1 MALKGLQAR
10 AEHGGFA
17 TFLLKFR
24 RRIFGYDDPGRSRS
38 VGESRMQRVAFLL
51 RLLPGTESAYDKAHA
66 EVWPEMLAL
75 LKRAGI
81 SEYSIFRRDQLLFL
95 TMHVEDF
102 DQVWARI
109 EADPVNTK
117 WQQAMSPYFAPLDP
131 LRPGE
136 RLPMMREIFYMP

>member
-1 MALKGLQAR
+1 
-10 AEHGGFA
+10 
-17 TFLLKFR
+17 
-24 RRIFGYDDPGRSRS
+24 
-38 VGESRMQRVAFLL
+38 MQRVAFLL